1 MSLIASASVWTNDDP
16 SNTTNKKR
24 IPTMRKPSR
33 KPTTIPEDDGGT
45 GWKSNSK
52 ISSEDLFI
60 SDDSVYQENTAIQ
73 NSQDMQAERNARV
86 NQLLNQL
93 TDSNDGNKLA
103 DFQPITPPTI
113 QPTRSNLMQTVPSNP
128 LQIPP
133 PNVVQRSSPF
143 IPISPDLGNIS
154 GNYKNMYDPEIMQGI
169 QSGRSGPSGQMQQP
183 NRPTASSQPLDSKL
197 MDKINYMIH
206 MLEQQQNEK
215 TSNITEEFILYT
227 FLGVFIIFIV
237 DSFARSGRYTR

>member
-1 MSLIASASVWTNDDP
+1 MSLIATASVWTNDDS
-16 SNTTNKKR
+16 SNTSNKKR

-33 KPTTIPEDDGGT
+33 KPTTITEDNGG
-45 GWKSNSK
+45 SSHSK

-60 SDDSVYQENTAIQ
+60 SDENVYQENTAIQ
-73 NSQDMQAERNARV
+73 QSQDMQAERNARV
-86 NQLLNQL
+86 NMLLNQL
-93 TDSNDGNKLA
+93 TDTNDGNKLA
-103 DFQPITPPTI
+103 DFQPLTPPTI
-113 QPTRSNLMQTVPSNP
+113 QPTRSNLMQTVP
-128 LQIPP
+128 LKIPP
-133 PNVVQRSSPF
+133 PNVIERSSAF

-154 GNYKNMYDPEIMQGI
+154 GNYKNVYDSETMQRFA
-169 QSGRSGPSGQMQQP
+169 QQRPPSGQ
-183 NRPTASSQPLDSKL
+183 TIDSKL

>member
-1 MSLIASASVWTNDDP
+1 MSLIATASVWTNDDS
-16 SNTTNKKR
+16 SNTSNKKR

-33 KPTTIPEDDGGT
+33 KPTTVTEDNGGSD
-45 GWKSNSK
+45 WKSNSK

-60 SDDSVYQENTAIQ
+60 SDENVYQENTAIQ
-73 NSQDMQAERNARV
+73 QSQDMLAERNVRV
-86 NQLLNQL
+86 NMLLNQL
-93 TDSNDGNKLA
+93 TDTNDGNKLA
-103 DFQPITPPTI
+103 DFQPLTPPTI
-113 QPTRSNLMQTVPSNP
+113 QPTRSNLMQTVP
-128 LQIPP
+128 LKIPP
-133 PNVVQRSSPF
+133 PNVIERSSAF

-154 GNYKNMYDPEIMQGI
+154 GNYKNVYDPETMQRFA
-169 QSGRSGPSGQMQQP
+169 QQRPPSGQ
-183 NRPTASSQPLDSKL
+183 TVDSKL

>member
-1 MSLIASASVWTNDDP
+1 MSLIASASVWTNDDSTQAT
-16 SNTTNKKR
+16 SNNKKR

-33 KPTTIPEDDGGT
+33 KPTTISEDPGS

-52 ISSEDLFI
+52 IGSEDLFI
-60 SDDSVYQENTAIQ
+60 SDDSIYQDDSEITK
-73 NSQDMQAERNARV
+73 SQDAQAERNARV

-93 TDSNDGNKLA
+93 TDTNDGNKLA
-103 DFQPITPPTI
+103 DFQPLTHPAI
-113 QPTRSNLMQTVPSNP
+113 QPNRVDSNP

-133 PNVVQRSSPF
+133 PPVIQRSSPF
-143 IPISPDLGNIS
+143 IPISPDLGNTTNTNPY
-154 GNYKNMYDPEIMQGI
+154 GNYKNMYDPEAIAYMQKNQPGLGKG
-169 QSGRSGPSGQMQQP
+169 SSSGQMI
-183 NRPTASSQPLDSKL
+183 DSKL

-227 FLGVFIIFIV
+227 FLGVFMIFIV